1 MQTLTTSVLQNVSS
15 AAAAAAAM
23 SCVWTVAACM
33 HAVWLVYACTLARSR
48 STVCSASTTMT
59 LTRHTPMC
67 TDGRCSHFAVQDAI
81 ASDTT
86 YFAVEA
92 AVTVAT
98 AVLVAV
104 KLHLQRCLMS
114 ALKDHTY
121 GVTSAEA
128 QKQLA
133 RVPVFFIKD
142 PSGMYC
148 MSSLRPYTSVDESL
162 DECGYVQDP
171 LTARAL
177 HTAAAIA
184 YVCILTTAAAAA
196 AAGCFYA
203 LKT

>member
-33 HAVWLVYACTLARSR
+33 HAVCTR
-48 STVCSASTTMT
+48 
-59 LTRHTPMC
+59 
-67 TDGRCSHFAVQDAI
+67 Q
-81 ASDTT
+81 
-86 YFAVEA
+86 
-92 AVTVAT
+92 
-98 AVLVAV
+98 
-104 KLHLQRCLMS
+104 
-114 ALKDHTY
+114 Y

-171 LTARAL
+171 LTARAV
-177 HTAAAIA
+177 HIISSSCVVQAALT
-184 YVCILTTAAAAA
+184 VC
-196 AAGCFYA
+196 
-203 LKT
+203 